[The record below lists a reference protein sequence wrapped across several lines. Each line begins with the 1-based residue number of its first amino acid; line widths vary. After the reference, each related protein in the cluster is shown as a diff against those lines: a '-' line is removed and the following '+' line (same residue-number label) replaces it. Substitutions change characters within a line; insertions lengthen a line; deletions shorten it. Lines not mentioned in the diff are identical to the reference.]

1 MTRPTLR
8 RLAAA
13 ALLCIGLGGCGT
25 PGGLGPGEAAPPVSS
40 QPRPEALWPSWTD
53 SPSSSGTAVA
63 GRVPAPRPLDGAPT
77 VGPEGIGKVDVMAV
91 IRADKAMK
99 RFSGGK
105 QIPGPGKAGIRPPRY
120 ADLTGDGKPELI
132 VAADSETGRSVL
144 SVYTAAADGRIVP
157 ILFTSGRRMSAET
170 LGTDLLVRT
179 NDDDGSA
186 HDIRYHWDGQRMSVL
201 SDEHKFGN
209 AISGSGSGSGECPAP
224 RSSAPTSPASPVS
237 PESPAPTNQA
247 AR

>member
-8 RLAAA
+8 SLAAA
-13 ALLCIGLGGCGT
+13 ALLCTGLGAGGCAA
-25 PGGLGPGEAAPPVSS
+25 PGGLGTAEVAPPVSS
-40 QPRPEALWPSWTD
+40 QPQPRPLWPSWTE
-53 SPSSSGTAVA
+53 SPSSGGTAVA
-63 GRVPAPRPLDGAPT
+63 GRVPPPRPLEGAPA
-77 VGPEGIGKVDVMAV
+77 VGPEGIEKVDVMAV

-99 RFSGGK
+99 RFGDGK
-105 QIPGPGKAGIRPPRY
+105 KIEGPGRAGVRPARF

-144 SVYTAAADGRIVP
+144 SVYTAAGGKIVP

-170 LGTDLLVRT
+170 VGADLLVRT
-179 NDDDGSA
+179 TDDDGSA

-209 AISGSGSGSGECPAP
+209 AISGPHSGSGPGSGSGSGECPAP
-224 RSSAPTSPASPVS
+224 QPTGPAWPV
-237 PESPAPTNQA
+237 PANQA